1 MIDDVPSSARWQPA
15 NVLAAL
21 ARFLLGGIFIYMGLS
36 KALHPIE
43 FLKMVRQ
50 YDALHSPLLLNLVA
64 SALPW
69 FETFCGL
76 LLVLGLVVRGT
87 AVMLLGM
94 LIPFSILVLLRA
106 LAMHDASG
114 LPFCAINFDCG
125 CGTGE
130 VLICRKLAENLL
142 VIVFSAGLLVWRKRC
157 FKK

>member
-36 KALHPIE
+36 KAQHPIE

-87 AVMLLGM
+87 AELPLGARVTVWT
-94 LIPFSILVLLRA
+94 LGGIGRPARRGARRRPPCPLELYVVRGA
-106 LAMHDASG
+106 GAS
-114 LPFCAINFDCG
+114 
-125 CGTGE
+125 
-130 VLICRKLAENLL
+130 
-142 VIVFSAGLLVWRKRC
+142 
-157 FKK
+157 